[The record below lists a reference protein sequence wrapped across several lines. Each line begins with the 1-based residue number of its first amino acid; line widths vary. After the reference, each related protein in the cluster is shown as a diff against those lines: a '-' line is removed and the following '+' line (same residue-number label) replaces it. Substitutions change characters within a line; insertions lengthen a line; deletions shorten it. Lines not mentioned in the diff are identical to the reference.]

1 MVRHSYKRRA
11 SIPEFQ
17 NVAIRPT
24 TTNLT
29 ITIIILQQPI
39 NHSSRANMVSSSST
53 SMPSTRTITT
63 PSPIDDEDV
72 EVVDTPS
79 TSSTSSSSPSSIRLT
94 AAGKCKAELKSGNI
108 GLECPCNRGV
118 FLLSHTNDI
127 GDKCVDEKAFSSPF
141 LFPLYLYNPHP
152 HPISTNNNNNIVEE
166 PPTPRHTTL
175 TKLMNLMD
183 LYPLLYVRGI
193 PDSGKGTV
201 NQFRRD
207 NFMLMTREQEAHSF
221 FLPVDKPLE
230 EFDSEEDLLTQF
242 VNSFNRLCKEPR
254 FFFLVLYFLTLSAF
268 MGVRFLELVVL
279 PYLPAPGKGMRGLR

>member
-1 MVRHSYKRRA
+1 
-11 SIPEFQ
+11 
-17 NVAIRPT
+17 
-24 TTNLT
+24 
-29 ITIIILQQPI
+29 
-39 NHSSRANMVSSSST
+39 MVSSSST

-63 PSPIDDEDV
+63 PSPTDDDEDV
-72 EVVDTPS
+72 EVVYTPS

-108 GLECPCNRGV
+108 GLE
-118 FLLSHTNDI
+118 L
-127 GDKCVDEKAFSSPF
+127 
-141 LFPLYLYNPHP
+141 
-152 HPISTNNNNNIVEE
+152 EE
-166 PPTPRHTTL
+166 PPNPRHTTL

-201 NQFRRD
+201 SQFRRD

-230 EFDSEEDLLTQF
+230 EFDSEEDLLKQV